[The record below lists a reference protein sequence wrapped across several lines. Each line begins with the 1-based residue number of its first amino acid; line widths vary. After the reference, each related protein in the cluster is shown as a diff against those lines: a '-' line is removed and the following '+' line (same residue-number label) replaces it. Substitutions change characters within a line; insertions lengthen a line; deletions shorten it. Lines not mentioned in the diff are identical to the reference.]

1 MATLPGVKLCLF
13 MLVFNTVQN
22 GERNHV
28 LADGNIALG
37 KAAFQTSTNWDADGP
52 ASRAVDGNTDPDLT
66 NGKSCTHTNGED
78 NASWWVD
85 LGQAYM
91 VDRVVIYNRM
101 DWGPER
107 LNPFNIHIG
116 DSDQVSANPMCGGN
130 HQIDVTK
137 PSMSV
142 PCPGMRGRYLGV
154 RLPGS
159 NRKLSLCEV
168 KIFPGETPGAMAALT
183 TTQSP
188 PTTLSVSTA
197 TTPGQKTAY
206 GCRHEYL
213 QLSCAEGE
221 TLWVLDANFGRTST
235 THPCSSCNNCPTDCR
250 AASSLSVVRSACQG
264 QRQCSVLAHHS
275 VFGDPCSGINKYLE
289 ASYRCIT
296 GAGWL
301 ERSAEWVITATKT
314 SYPNSGGPDKVLDGD
329 SESHWNPVVSD
340 SWFITFDLGVPHT
353 LSKIS
358 LTNFGDTAHDILN
371 FRLQTSLVSSP
382 YVWKNVMRP
391 AETNVAAT
399 ANPQEFGDLSFT
411 GRFWRFNVT
420 KTHGALQPW
429 LRELNFFGARL
440 ETDCFGAEIAIHYG
454 VTLQFCADA
463 CCAASSCLSFQY
475 NSGSSCYL
483 KTKLCSGAEKV
494 YTGGGNMY
502 DWFVGQ
508 GDGHWSQWGSWS
520 GCDVTC
526 GIGNQLRSRSCDNP
540 PPVGGGANCIGD
552 SEETRT
558 CDTGQPCPV
567 DGNWSQWTSWSGCD
581 ATCGFG
587 KQSRSRRC
595 DNPSPLGGGAG
606 CAGESEETQV
616 CVTGQPCPVNGNW
629 SLWTSWSSCDVTCGF
644 GNQSRNR
651 SCDNPPPQHGGANCT
666 GTLEEFRTC
675 DSGQPCA
682 VDGNWSLWTSWSSC
696 DVTCGFGNQSR
707 NRSCDNP
714 PPQHGGAN
722 CTGTMED
729 IRTCDS
735 GKPCAVVTSRVDS
748 GTNRATAAVT
758 THFPNMA
765 VRTVLVLWRSYAPAT
780 VANHVPLTGTGHS
793 GLPGP
798 VVTSRV
804 DSGTNRAT
812 AAVTTHFPNMA
823 VRTVLVLWRSYAP
836 ATVANHVPWTSWSSC
851 DATCGF
857 GNQLRNRSCDNPPPQ
872 HGGANCTGTMEELR
886 TCDSGKPCAVDG
898 KWSVWSSWSTC
909 NVSCGVGY
917 QTRNRSCDNPE
928 PQYGGA
934 NCTGISEDEKACDFL
949 TPCPVDGGWSPWTSW
964 SNCSETCGNG
974 SRNRS
979 RRCDLPL
986 PQHGGANCT
995 GDAKQSQAC
1004 GQDQACYVDGVWS
1017 AWSSWS
1023 TCITTCGLGSQARN
1037 RTCSKPLYGG
1047 ANCTGVREEVHTC
1060 TGPLEPHC
1068 PTSTAGP
1075 TVAQTTPSPDPLAPS
1090 DGGTME
1096 EFTRWETG
1104 EALPESYDAQ
1114 ASPVDMSK
1122 ADSPVD
1128 SFSTLEAKIHF
1139 KRRLPYYILRV
1150 YIPTAT
1156 VVAVSWMSFWV
1167 HYSETSARVGLGC
1180 TTFLMLVRLGGQIE
1194 KMPHISYIRAIDLW
1208 YVFCLA
1214 FSFLVILEYAVVHH
1228 LHNPQNRKAKQTE
1241 KKEMKT
1247 GANNRTIREKQSIV
1261 VQSSKCVA
1269 QEGNQMRVRQASAG
1283 RNRIWPSADSVSNQ
1297 PVRTQS
1303 PGRDCLLVV
1312 SSTSKHTSNTCQRPD
1327 DTSQEGEGDN
1337 SQEEEPTVLPTS
1349 KRIQR
1354 LVNLVRAQHA
1364 SGKQNRVWPSAD
1376 SKLNQTVREQPS
1388 GRYFIVSPT
1397 SKHNYKRSQHQ
1408 DNTWKDSDN
1417 NHTQEEQ
1424 LVVIPPTKRFVKTVN
1439 QVRST
1444 LKEANPKPVKV
1455 QPSGWELVIPPTRKL
1470 ISVTSQRKEGNS
1482 RKTQEDTPTLIPPSE
1497 HLTKKTNQVQSTD
1510 KDSMPVGVQRLG
1522 HGLLIPPSSTFK
1534 SKTSQ
1539 DQDNTGQKAD
1549 EESTL
1554 VNEVGANTTYPL
1566 TGGQTTRKRRGDRG
1580 MQKPEELA
1588 KRNFVA
1594 TAFSEQK
1601 ILHQA
1606 QEPTEGTPT
1615 TSSDSCDE
1623 LQGSV
1628 VDEKPAAPK
1637 ARKKAGKS
1645 QHSTYKKPCSIDEW
1659 SRVIFPV
1666 GFLLFSIIYWV
1677 YYLYS

>member
-1 MATLPGVKLCLF
+1 MVQNEEGNQVFADEESGNQTLGYISLGCWKDTRNRAIPTLEGTDPRLDGHVTSRNNAIEKCFQVALSRGFPMFAVQASGQCFGSADGLNTYNKYGPSTACTADGEGGGWANEVYKITGFTVWARSCGKDDSTSPYHDTYIVSSGQQSRAEAPPRGYQAFILDERTGTVVHKATFDTNPHGGGVAAARNMTTFLQGVAEVFEGNTDRNSPVRHLLVRPVTARFVRFYPLSWNGFISMRMEVLLCAPETCGLSSFHHFPQTRCPG
-13 MLVFNTVQN
+13 NTVTFHSDVTLQFCVEACCKDPSCLSFN
-22 GERNHV
+22 YNTMSKCRLKNYVCSAEEKEVSSIGNMYDRIV
-28 LADGNIALG
+28 GPDGNIALG

-78 NASWWVD
+78 SASWWVD

-116 DSDQVSANPMCGGN
+116 DSDKVSANPMCGGN

-137 PSMSV
+137 PSISV
-142 PCPGMRGRYLGV
+142 PCPGMRGRYVGV

-168 KIFPGETPGAMAALT
+168 KIFPGETPGVMAALT

-221 TLWVLDANFGRTST
+221 TLWILDANFGRTST

-275 VFGDPCSGINKYLE
+275 VFGDPCPGINKYLE
-289 ASYRCIT
+289 ASYRCTT

-440 ETDCFGAEIAIHYG
+440 GADTCGLSTFRHVPETDCFGAEIAIHYG

-508 GDGHWSQWGSWS
+508 GSCRSTSFFTCKYPDTSDGHWSQWGSWS

-629 SLWTSWSSCDVTCGF
+629 SLWTSWSNCDVTCGF

-682 VDGNWSLWTSWSSC
+682 GEFVC
-696 DVTCGFGNQSR
+696 TC
-707 NRSCDNP
+707 
-714 PPQHGGAN
+714 
-722 CTGTMED
+722 
-729 IRTCDS
+729 
-735 GKPCAVVTSRVDS
+735 V
-748 GTNRATAAVT
+748 
-758 THFPNMA
+758 
-765 VRTVLVLWRSYAPAT
+765 RSY
-780 VANHVPLTGTGHS
+780 
-793 GLPGP
+793 
-798 VVTSRV
+798 
-804 DSGTNRAT
+804 
-812 AAVTTHFPNMA
+812 
-823 VRTVLVLWRSYAP
+823 
-836 ATVANHVPWTSWSSC
+836 
-851 DATCGF
+851 
-857 GNQLRNRSCDNPPPQ
+857 
-872 HGGANCTGTMEELR
+872 
-886 TCDSGKPCAVDG
+886 
-898 KWSVWSSWSTC
+898 
-909 NVSCGVGY
+909 
-917 QTRNRSCDNPE
+917 
-928 PQYGGA
+928 
-934 NCTGISEDEKACDFL
+934 
-949 TPCPVDGGWSPWTSW
+949 
-964 SNCSETCGNG
+964 
-974 SRNRS
+974 
-979 RRCDLPL
+979 
-986 PQHGGANCT
+986 
-995 GDAKQSQAC
+995 
-1004 GQDQACYVDGVWS
+1004 
-1017 AWSSWS
+1017 
-1023 TCITTCGLGSQARN
+1023 
-1037 RTCSKPLYGG
+1037 
-1047 ANCTGVREEVHTC
+1047 
-1060 TGPLEPHC
+1060 
-1068 PTSTAGP
+1068 
-1075 TVAQTTPSPDPLAPS
+1075 
-1090 DGGTME
+1090 
-1096 EFTRWETG
+1096 
-1104 EALPESYDAQ
+1104 
-1114 ASPVDMSK
+1114 
-1122 ADSPVD
+1122 
-1128 SFSTLEAKIHF
+1128 
-1139 KRRLPYYILRV
+1139 
-1150 YIPTAT
+1150 
-1156 VVAVSWMSFWV
+1156 
-1167 HYSETSARVGLGC
+1167 
-1180 TTFLMLVRLGGQIE
+1180 
-1194 KMPHISYIRAIDLW
+1194 
-1208 YVFCLA
+1208 
-1214 FSFLVILEYAVVHH
+1214 
-1228 LHNPQNRKAKQTE
+1228 
-1241 KKEMKT
+1241 
-1247 GANNRTIREKQSIV
+1247 
-1261 VQSSKCVA
+1261 
-1269 QEGNQMRVRQASAG
+1269 
-1283 RNRIWPSADSVSNQ
+1283 
-1297 PVRTQS
+1297 
-1303 PGRDCLLVV
+1303 
-1312 SSTSKHTSNTCQRPD
+1312 
-1327 DTSQEGEGDN
+1327 
-1337 SQEEEPTVLPTS
+1337 
-1349 KRIQR
+1349 
-1354 LVNLVRAQHA
+1354 
-1364 SGKQNRVWPSAD
+1364 
-1376 SKLNQTVREQPS
+1376 
-1388 GRYFIVSPT
+1388 
-1397 SKHNYKRSQHQ
+1397 
-1408 DNTWKDSDN
+1408 
-1417 NHTQEEQ
+1417 
-1424 LVVIPPTKRFVKTVN
+1424 
-1439 QVRST
+1439 
-1444 LKEANPKPVKV
+1444 
-1455 QPSGWELVIPPTRKL
+1455 
-1470 ISVTSQRKEGNS
+1470 
-1482 RKTQEDTPTLIPPSE
+1482 
-1497 HLTKKTNQVQSTD
+1497 
-1510 KDSMPVGVQRLG
+1510 
-1522 HGLLIPPSSTFK
+1522 
-1534 SKTSQ
+1534 
-1539 DQDNTGQKAD
+1539 
-1549 EESTL
+1549 
-1554 VNEVGANTTYPL
+1554 
-1566 TGGQTTRKRRGDRG
+1566 
-1580 MQKPEELA
+1580 
-1588 KRNFVA
+1588 
-1594 TAFSEQK
+1594 
-1601 ILHQA
+1601 
-1606 QEPTEGTPT
+1606 
-1615 TSSDSCDE
+1615 
-1623 LQGSV
+1623 
-1628 VDEKPAAPK
+1628 
-1637 ARKKAGKS
+1637 
-1645 QHSTYKKPCSIDEW
+1645 
-1659 SRVIFPV
+1659 
-1666 GFLLFSIIYWV
+1666 
-1677 YYLYS
+1677 

>member
-1 MATLPGVKLCLF
+1 M
-13 MLVFNTVQN
+13 
-22 GERNHV
+22 
-28 LADGNIALG
+28 
-37 KAAFQTSTNWDADGP
+37 
-52 ASRAVDGNTDPDLT
+52 
-66 NGKSCTHTNGED
+66 ED
-78 NASWWVD
+78 
-85 LGQAYM
+85 
-91 VDRVVIYNRM
+91 I
-101 DWGPER
+101 
-107 LNPFNIHIG
+107 
-116 DSDQVSANPMCGGN
+116 
-130 HQIDVTK
+130 
-137 PSMSV
+137 
-142 PCPGMRGRYLGV
+142 
-154 RLPGS
+154 
-159 NRKLSLCEV
+159 
-168 KIFPGETPGAMAALT
+168 
-183 TTQSP
+183 
-188 PTTLSVSTA
+188 
-197 TTPGQKTAY
+197 
-206 GCRHEYL
+206 
-213 QLSCAEGE
+213 
-221 TLWVLDANFGRTST
+221 
-235 THPCSSCNNCPTDCR
+235 
-250 AASSLSVVRSACQG
+250 
-264 QRQCSVLAHHS
+264 
-275 VFGDPCSGINKYLE
+275 
-289 ASYRCIT
+289 
-296 GAGWL
+296 
-301 ERSAEWVITATKT
+301 
-314 SYPNSGGPDKVLDGD
+314 
-329 SESHWNPVVSD
+329 
-340 SWFITFDLGVPHT
+340 
-353 LSKIS
+353 
-358 LTNFGDTAHDILN
+358 
-371 FRLQTSLVSSP
+371 
-382 YVWKNVMRP
+382 
-391 AETNVAAT
+391 
-399 ANPQEFGDLSFT
+399 
-411 GRFWRFNVT
+411 
-420 KTHGALQPW
+420 
-429 LRELNFFGARL
+429 
-440 ETDCFGAEIAIHYG
+440 
-454 VTLQFCADA
+454 
-463 CCAASSCLSFQY
+463 
-475 NSGSSCYL
+475 
-483 KTKLCSGAEKV
+483 
-494 YTGGGNMY
+494 
-502 DWFVGQ
+502 
-508 GDGHWSQWGSWS
+508 
-520 GCDVTC
+520 
-526 GIGNQLRSRSCDNP
+526 
-540 PPVGGGANCIGD
+540 
-552 SEETRT
+552 RT
-558 CDTGQPCPV
+558 CDSGKPCAV
-567 DGNWSQWTSWSGCD
+567 DGNWSQ
-581 ATCGFG
+581 
-587 KQSRSRRC
+587 
-595 DNPSPLGGGAG
+595 
-606 CAGESEETQV
+606 
-616 CVTGQPCPVNGNW
+616 
-629 SLWTSWSSCDVTCGF
+629 WTSWSSCDVTCGF

-651 SCDNPPPQHGGANCT
+651 SCDNP
-666 GTLEEFRTC
+666 L
-675 DSGQPCA
+675 
-682 VDGNWSLWTSWSSC
+682 
-696 DVTCGFGNQSR
+696 
-707 NRSCDNP
+707 
-714 PPQHGGAN
+714 PQHGGAN
-722 CTGTMED
+722 CTGTMEEL
-729 IRTCDS
+729 RTCDS
-735 GKPCAVVTSRVDS
+735 GKPCAVHGNWSQ
-748 GTNRATAAVT
+748 
-758 THFPNMA
+758 
-765 VRTVLVLWRSYAPAT
+765 
-780 VANHVPLTGTGHS
+780 
-793 GLPGP
+793 
-798 VVTSRV
+798 
-804 DSGTNRAT
+804 
-812 AAVTTHFPNMA
+812 
-823 VRTVLVLWRSYAP
+823 
-836 ATVANHVPWTSWSSC
+836 WTSWSSC

-886 TCDSGKPCAVDG
+886 TCDSGKPCAVNGNWSQWTSWSSCDVTCEFGNQSRNRSCDNPPPQHGGANCTGIVEQLRTCDSGQPCAVDG

-917 QTRNRSCDNPE
+917 QTRNRNCDNPE

-949 TPCPVDGGWSPWTSW
+949 PPCAVDGGWSPWTSW

-979 RRCDLPL
+979 RRCDHPL

-1004 GQDQACYVDGVWS
+1004 GQDQACYVPSVTSDAKPDLVDNGTITDSTIAVTFSDQMFSLGLGLITEFTVIIAEDVTGLHDSMETGLVQNAQMYSWYDVQGLSPVPPYQVSSLAPYPSTSSLRKKRSTESQVISFIIGGENCTDPNVTLYCNGPLKPATTYRAKMRVFTPNGYYADSHYSAAMSTLAYSWSEWTSWSACTVSCGAGNQTRHRTCNTAPGNNGTSNVANCTGDPIQTRTCIDMYIGPCPVDGVWS

-1122 ADSPVD
+1122 GEPLPTSSGVKLESIGWLSEKTMDFNITATFTVAWTDERLADLGGTGWIPVPSHVLWLPSVQFGRTVKARWPVTTSSVMRSAGEEGDGPEFGTVSTWLSPEGQISHRLKKKLRVSCLMDLRNYPFDRQTCSIKLHGYGGITFQVFVAEGNSAPLALDLTDMDSQFVVSKTELLATTGSFRHEGEGCPYFHQKCDLGAEADYCPTLRFCDASEPECRKCSMYSGTCQVIQKNCDQSQSDSPVD

-1241 KKEMKT
+1241 QRKMKT

-1297 PVRTQS
+1297 PIRAQS
-1303 PGRDCLLVV
+1303 PGRDLIV

-1327 DTSQEGEGDN
+1327 DTSQEAEGDN
-1337 SQEEEPTVLPTS
+1337 SQEDEPTVLPTS

-1388 GRYFIVSPT
+1388 GRDFIVLPT

-1417 NHTQEEQ
+1417 NHAQEEQ
-1424 LVVIPPTKRFVKTVN
+1424 LIVIPPTKRFVKTVN

-1470 ISVTSQRKEGNS
+1470 MSVTSQRKEGNG
-1482 RKTQEDTPTLIPPSE
+1482 RNTQEDTPTLIPPSE
-1497 HLTKKTNQVQSTD
+1497 HLTKTTNQVQSTD
-1510 KDSMPVGVQRLG
+1510 KEMDSKRVEAQRLG
-1522 HGLLIPPSSTFK
+1522 QGLVIPPSSTVN

-1539 DQDNTGQKAD
+1539 DQDNTGQEVHEK
-1549 EESTL
+1549 STL
-1554 VNEVGANTTYPL
+1554 VNEAGTKTTHRSME
-1566 TGGQTTRKRRGDRG
+1566 GQTTRKRRGDRG

-1606 QEPTEGTPT
+1606 KEPTEGTPT